1 MGFVNTYVRTC
12 LVPSIEI
19 REVACSIGEMLSISI
34 KLVFFY
40 TMTEIS
46 KICPE
51 TMSHF
56 SIPYLSNTIQN
67 SIKRHALDE
76 KGEI

>member
-1 MGFVNTYVRTC
+1 VYLCKDLLSTLYRV
-12 LVPSIEI
+12 EI

-40 TMTEIS
+40 TMTELS
-46 KICPE
+46 QICPK

-56 SIPYLSNTIQN
+56 FIQYLPDTIQN
-67 SIKRHALDE
+67 SIESRTLDE
-76 KGEI
+76 KGEK